1 MPEIHPK
8 EEENSNSNNN
18 NRMVEK
24 NLDPAAPSSSQ
35 QKDPST
41 QEEQIKDS
49 REPKIRYHDHW
60 TIFKSFGWSWILILL
75 GMLGSMGTGVI
86 MLVFQFIFGDL
97 INIFQPVNGVM
108 PTQDEM
114 RNAISIISL
123 KFTGVAIGGMVSSF
137 MAQFFLSWASERI
150 GISLR
155 REYFNALTRQEV
167 AFFDIKQ
174 TGALTVAMS
183 EDISRIQDAWT
194 NKLSSVMQHLTTIIV
209 GLVLAFVSSPQM
221 TGVTISTA
229 PLMIAIGGIMGKFT
243 EMISKRSGE
252 IIAKS
257 ASKATEVVSAFKTV
271 KSMGCEEREQVQFA
285 FILKK
290 LHLYGLLKAFTQG
303 VSMGSEN
310 LILWGTTSLAFWYA
324 GNLVVDGVIVIGDLV
339 KVFGLLIFAI
349 FSMAQAFIM
358 LPDISKAMNSQRTLL
373 LVIKRQPAIPFKGG
387 KSLGQ
392 EVGKIEFKNVKFSYP
407 SRPNVTVLKDF
418 SLDIRTGQSIAL
430 VGPSGSGKSTI
441 VGLLER
447 FYDPEEGSV
456 FIDGVDIK
464 DIDPK
469 WLHKN
474 VGIVTQEPILF
485 ATTIREN
492 IAYAVGNEN
501 VSNEQIEQAAK
512 AANCH
517 NFIMDLPNG
526 YNTLLGEKG
535 ISLSGGQKQRVAI
548 ARALLQNPKILLLDE
563 ATSALD
569 TESEALVQAA
579 LETLMKGRTS
589 ISIAHRLSTI
599 QNCDVIY
606 VLVKGEI
613 KEKGTHAELIAMED
627 GIYRKLAEKQ
637 TILGDS
643 SHQGSSFNHDLEKS
657 ACHQ

>member
-1 MPEIHPK
+1 MLEIQQPK
-8 EEENSNSNNN
+8 ETPNND
-18 NRMVEK
+18 RVVDK
-24 NLDPAAPSSSQ
+24 SSDPSAPSFHHLDSL
-35 QKDPST
+35 K
-41 QEEQIKDS
+41 EQIKDP
-49 REPKIRYHDHW
+49 REPTIRYLDHW
-60 TIFKSFGWSWILILL
+60 NIFKSFGWSWILILL

-86 MLVFQFIFGDL
+86 TLIFEFVFGDL

-155 REYFNALTRQEV
+155 KEYFNALTRQEV

-194 NKLSSVMQHLTTIIV
+194 NKLCSVMQHVTTIVV

-257 ASKATEVVSAFKTV
+257 ASKATEVVSSFKTV
-271 KSMGCEEREQVQFA
+271 KSMGCEEREQEQFA

-310 LILWGTTSLAFWYA
+310 IIMWGTTALAFWYA
-324 GNLVVDGVIVIGDLV
+324 
-339 KVFGLLIFAI
+339 I
-349 FSMAQAFIM
+349 FSISQTFIL
-358 LPDISKAMNSQRTLL
+358 LPDVSKAIISQRTLL

-418 SLDIRTGQSIAL
+418 SLDIRMGQSIAL

-464 DIDPK
+464 DIDPA

-474 VGIVTQEPILF
+474 EPILF

-501 VSNEQIEQAAK
+501 VSDEQIEQAAK

-526 YNTLLGEKG
+526 YHTLLGEKG

-569 TESEALVQAA
+569 SESEALVQAA

-589 ISIAHRLSTI
+589 VSIAHRLSTI

-613 KEKGTHAELIAMED
+613 KEKGTHAELIATDD

-637 TILGDS
+637 TVLGDS
-643 SHQGSSFNHDLEKS
+643 SYHSHHQDPQESSLDLEKTIKI
-657 ACHQ
+657 